1 MKQKKTFPY
10 ELIGE
15 EVEIV
20 VSKNKSNKGISG
32 KIVDETKATI
42 KIEQNGK
49 IKTLLKN
56 NITLKLLNNGL
67 VLEGKQINKRPE
79 ERIKG

>member
-1 MKQKKTFPY
+1 MKKKEIYPY

-15 EVEIV
+15 EVEV
-20 VSKNKSNKGISG
+20 VASKNENNQKIKG
-32 KIVDETKATI
+32 KIVDETRSTI
-42 KIEQNGK
+42 KIEQEGK

-56 NITLKLLNNGL
+56 NITLKLKKSSRLLKG
-67 VLEGKQINKRPE
+67 EEINKRPE